1 MTLEGGEQQQ
11 MKRKYMSANK
21 SETNQISAK
30 IFKYKS

>member
-11 MKRKYMSANK
+11 MKRKEVRVNK